1 MLAVINPVVVI
12 VFPEILPNEVIVCPD
27 GTVIPAFAVINPVA
41 VILPF
46 SFNTNRSVSIPDD
59 DDTILK
65 VPP

>member
-12 VFPEILPNEVIVCPD
+12 VFAEILPNEVIVCPD
-27 GTVIPAFAVINPVA
+27 GTVIPAFAVINPVE

-46 SFNTNRSVSIPDD
+46 SFNTNLSVSIPDD